1 LEILGREIRFR
12 GRLVR
17 TAFIDGEGYQFLQD
31 PKLAVEL
38 FRKSKTRADLF
49 TFIPRLSETAP
60 KYDYPV
66 EWDNM
71 AALRVT
77 SFDDWMKNQI
87 DRKVRNM
94 VRKSEKTGVEIR
106 EVAYDDSFVQ
116 GISKI
121 YNESP
126 VRQGRPFW
134 HYGTDVE
141 YARRINGTFPGQSIY
156 MGTFFEGNLIGFAK
170 LVTDESGTQAGLM
183 QIVSMIQHR
192 DKAPTNALIAQAVR
206 SCADRK
212 IPFLWYANFSYGKRQ
227 TDTLAE
233 FKRHNGFQKIDLP
246 RYYVP
251 LTVLGRIALRFGL
264 HHSLIDWIPEPVI
277 EKYRN
282 IRGRWYTKDSIPQ
295 QDTPDK
301 PSSAHSK
308 AAADSENIS
317 SAPKSA

>member
-1 LEILGREIRFR
+1 
-12 GRLVR
+12 
-17 TAFIDGEGYQFLQD
+17 
-31 PKLAVEL
+31 
-38 FRKSKTRADLF
+38 
-49 TFIPRLSETAP
+49 
-60 KYDYPV
+60 
-66 EWDNM
+66 
-71 AALRVT
+71 
-77 SFDDWMKNQI
+77 
-87 DRKVRNM
+87 
-94 VRKSEKTGVEIR
+94 
-106 EVAYDDSFVQ
+106 
-116 GISKI
+116 
-121 YNESP
+121 
-126 VRQGRPFW
+126 
-134 HYGTDVE
+134 
-141 YARRINGTFPGQSIY
+141 
-156 MGTFFEGNLIGFAK
+156 
-170 LVTDESGTQAGLM
+170 M